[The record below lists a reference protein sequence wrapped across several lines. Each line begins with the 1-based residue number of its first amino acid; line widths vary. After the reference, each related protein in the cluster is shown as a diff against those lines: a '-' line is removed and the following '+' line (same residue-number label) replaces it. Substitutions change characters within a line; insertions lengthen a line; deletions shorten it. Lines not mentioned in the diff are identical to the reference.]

1 MNNIEN
7 QEISKI
13 EIWMRTKKEI
23 KEIGK
28 EESINR
34 WKMLTKK
41 ENNLQNKL
49 RKESKDN
56 NNNTYKQSKMN

>member
-34 WKMLTKK
+34 
-41 ENNLQNKL
+41 
-49 RKESKDN
+49 
-56 NNNTYKQSKMN
+56 